1 MLSTTCKYA
10 VRAIIFIGL
19 KGSEESRVNARIIA
33 KELGIPMQFLSKILQ
48 VFVRKNL
55 LKSFKG
61 PTGGFYLAR
70 DAWEIT
76 LLDIVEIID
85 GPGVFETCLIGTGT
99 CQGST
104 GKKERCPVHDRYSKV
119 RKEVVDYFSSETVG
133 GIIERM
139 GHDENI
145 LLKL

>member
-19 KGSEESRVNARIIA
+19 KGSEDNRANARVIA
-33 KELGIPMQFLSKILQ
+33 SELGIPMQFLSKILQ
-48 VFVRKNL
+48 IFVRKGL
-55 LKSFKG
+55 LNSFKG
-61 PTGGFYLAR
+61 PTGGFFLAKK
-70 DAWEIT
+70 AEEIT

-85 GPGVFETCLIGTGT
+85 GPSVFESCLIGTGL
-99 CQGST
+99 CHSSS
-104 GKKERCPVHDRYSKV
+104 GKAERCPVHDRYSKV
-119 RKEVVDYFSSETVG
+119 RKEVVDYFSSETIG

-139 GHDENI
+139 GHDENV

>member
-19 KGSEESRVNARIIA
+19 KGSEENRVNVRIIA
-33 KELGIPMQFLSKILQ
+33 SELGIPTQFLSKILQ
-48 VFVRKNL
+48 VFVRKEL

-61 PTGGFYLAR
+61 PTGGFFLAK
-70 DAWEIT
+70 DSKKIS
-76 LLDIVEIID
+76 LLEIVEIID
-85 GPGVFETCLIGTGT
+85 GPGVFETCLIGTGS
-99 CQGST
+99 CQSSSD
-104 GKKERCPVHDRYSKV
+104 KKERCPVHDRYSKI
-119 RKEVVDYFSSETVG
+119 RKEVVEYFSSETIG
-133 GIIERM
+133 DIIGRM

>member
-19 KGSEESRVNARIIA
+19 KGSEDNRANARIIA
-33 KELGIPMQFLSKILQ
+33 SELGIPMQFLSKILQ
-48 VFVRKNL
+48 VFVRRGL
-55 LKSFKG
+55 LNSFKG
-61 PTGGFYLAR
+61 PTGGFFLAKDPR
-70 DAWEIT
+70 DIT

-85 GPGVFETCLIGTGT
+85 GPSVFESCLIGNGL
-99 CQGST
+99 CQSSI
-104 GKKERCPVHDRYSKV
+104 GKAERCPVHDRYSKV
-119 RKEVVDYFSSETVG
+119 RKEVVDYFSGETIG
-133 GIIERM
+133 GIIERR

>member
-1 MLSTTCKYA
+1 
-10 VRAIIFIGL
+10 
-19 KGSEESRVNARIIA
+19 
-33 KELGIPMQFLSKILQ
+33 
-48 VFVRKNL
+48 VRKNL